1 MIDALAIRAEAEA
14 RAWIAARRSP
24 RTRAAYASD
33 IRAVGRAIA
42 ANQDAD
48 DLAALGAVLRADL
61 GALAA
66 WRDRELEHHRP
77 ATVARRIA
85 SLRTFYRYAQSRGLR
100 SDNPAAHLEAPRV
113 NPEEQ
118 RRPWLERSDIR
129 ALIRAAGAGRAAP
142 HATRNRAAIWL
153 AAGCGLRRSEIASL
167 RVRDFDQVDRTIL
180 VHGKG
185 EKVRTLTI
193 PESLAADLAE
203 LAAGREPDAPI
214 LALAPGHFARV
225 LRRAAHRAGL
235 DPAHV
240 TPHALRRSW
249 VTICNDEGRS
259 RADLVRAGG
268 WADGR
273 TLDRYDR
280 RRAAAVYLEF

>member
-1 MIDALAIRAEAEA
+1 MTDALAIRAEHEA

-33 IRAVGRAIA
+33 IRAIGRALSDDP
-42 ANQDAD
+42 DAD
-48 DLAALGAVLRADL
+48 DLSALGAVLRADL

-85 SLRTFYRYAQSRGLR
+85 SLRTFYRYAAGRGLR
-100 SDNPAAHLEAPRV
+100 ADNPAEHLESPRV

-129 ALIRAAGAGRAAP
+129 ALLRAAGAGRAAA

-153 AAGCGLRRSEIASL
+153 AAGCGLRRAEIAAL
-167 RVRDFDQVDRTIL
+167 RVRDFDREAKTIL
-180 VHGKG
+180 VRGKG
-185 EKVRTLTI
+185 EKVRTLAV
-193 PESLAADLAE
+193 PEALAGDLAE
-203 LAAGREPDAPI
+203 LAIGRDQDDPI
-214 LALAPGHFARV
+214 LAIAPSHFARV
-225 LRRAAHRAGL
+225 LRRAARRAGL

-268 WADGR
+268 WSDGR

>member
-1 MIDALAIRAEAEA
+1 MIDALAVRAEAEA

-24 RTRAAYASD
+24 RTRAAYAYD
-33 IRAVGRAIA
+33 IRAVGRALA
-42 ANQDAD
+42 DDQDAD

-61 GALAA
+61 ASLAA

-77 ATVARRIA
+77 STVARRIA

-100 SDNPAAHLEAPRV
+100 SDNPAVHLEAPRV

-129 ALIRAAGAGRAAP
+129 ALLRAAGAGRAARNER
-142 HATRNRAAIWL
+142 RNRAAIWL

-167 RVRDFDQVDRTIL
+167 RVRDFDATARTIL
-180 VHGKG
+180 VRGKG
-185 EKVRTLTI
+185 EKVRTLAVPI
-193 PESLAADLAE
+193 ALAADLAE
-203 LAAGREPDAPI
+203 LAAGRDPDAPI
-214 LALAPGHFARV
+214 LGLSAAHFARI
-225 LRRAAHRAGL
+225 LRRAALRAGL